1 MFSSYMGSR
10 MCGMKLAHAPAGG
23 IPPLLGLH
31 AYEASARH
39 LSFVSA
45 AAELHLSPSAIS
57 QRVRN
62 LEAHLGV
69 DLFERRPRS
78 LRLTE
83 AGQAYLPAVR
93 DVFEDLAA
101 ATNGLFGTA
110 AHSSLTIRVQVSY
123 ATTWLASRLAGFA
136 AAFPHI
142 ELQVITTIWADTLL
156 PSEVDLEIRQ
166 GNGVWPGFQ
175 ASPLHDDYAIA
186 VYGPGYVDQ
195 YGPNVERASFMD
207 KPRVQVLGFDDLWR
221 RFFDHDDVDGSATT
235 SRAAITVDTSVAAIE
250 IVATSSMWSLLPER
264 FARQSVKD
272 ERIFQAPGD
281 PIRMR
286 QAHYLLRPDNAEPLS
301 GQAVAFSRWLREQD
315 ATDPALA

>member
-1 MFSSYMGSR
+1 
-10 MCGMKLAHAPAGG
+10 MCGMRLAHAPAGG

-39 LSFVSA
+39 LSFVA
-45 AAELHLSPSAIS
+45 AADELHLSPSAIS

-93 DVFEDLAA
+93 DIFEDLAA

-110 AHSSLTIRVQVSY
+110 AHSSLTIRIQVSY

-142 ELQVITTIWADTLL
+142 ELQVVTAIWADTLL
-156 PSEVDLEIRQ
+156 ASEVDLEIRQ
-166 GNGVWPGFQ
+166 GNGTWPGFL
-175 ASPLHDDYAIA
+175 ASKLHDDYAVA
-186 VYGPGYVDQ
+186 VYGPGYLDQ
-195 YGPNVERASFMD
+195 YGPRIEPASFRD
-207 KPRVQVLGFDDLWR
+207 KPRVQVLGFEDLWR
-221 RFFDHDDVDGSATT
+221 HFFDPSTSNSDGASTGVASTT
-235 SRAAITVDTSVAAIE
+235 AISVDTSVAAIE
-250 IVATSSMWSLLPER
+250 IVAASSLWSIIPER
-264 FARQSVKD
+264 FARQAVKD
-272 ERIFQAPGD
+272 GRIFRAPGE
-281 PIRMR
+281 PILMR
-286 QAHYLLRPDNAEPLS
+286 QAHYLLRPDTAEPLS
-301 GQAVAFSRWLREQD
+301 GQAVAFAHWLREQD
-315 ATDPALA
+315 AMDSGLHRGQP

>member
-1 MFSSYMGSR
+1 
-10 MCGMKLAHAPAGG
+10 MKLTHAPAGG

-93 DVFEDLAA
+93 DIFEDLVA
-101 ATNGLFGTA
+101 ATNGLFGSA

-136 AAFPHI
+136 AAYPHI
-142 ELQVITTIWADTLL
+142 ELQVVTSIWADTLL
-156 PSEVDLEIRQ
+156 PNEVDLEIRQ
-166 GNGVWPGFQ
+166 GNGRWPGHL
-175 ASPLHDDYAIA
+175 ASKLHDDFAVG
-186 VYGPGYVDQ
+186 VYGPGFLDQ
-195 YGPNVERASFMD
+195 HGPDIERTSFLD

-221 RFFDHDDVDGSATT
+221 HFFDQDDGAATT
-235 SRAAITVDTSVAAIE
+235 PRAAIAVDTSVAAIE
-250 IVATSSMWSLLPER
+250 IVATSSMWSILPER
-264 FARQSVKD
+264 FTRQGVKD
-272 ERIFQAPGD
+272 GRIFQVPGE

-301 GQAVAFSRWLREQD
+301 GQAVAFSHWLREQD
-315 ATDPALA
+315 AVDTAPA